1 MMDLFLFLG
10 GVVVMILLLILGAL
24 LAILGLWGIISVWKA
39 IKEAVMMAPTPMC
52 LLGQMWNKEGEI

>member
-24 LAILGLWGIISVWKA
+24 LAILGLWGIISVRKA
-39 IKEAVMMAPTPMC
+39 IKE
-52 LLGQMWNKEGEI
+52 L